1 MISEAVIKRINQ
13 NIFIEEN
20 ADLFERLVRE
30 LKFQKFKNV
39 QERVDN
45 LISNWDKYTSNLKSF
60 NNILFKEVTW
70 DQEHDNYFWSLNNF
84 GVHRI
89 IGIILKSNSPYVI
102 MSEKDTSIGN
112 GYAIYHFY
120 DIPLQIIKDNIKQKF
135 LTFKS

>member
-30 LKFQKFKNV
+30 LKFRKFKNV

-70 DQEHDNYFWSLNNF
+70 DQEHDNYFGL
-84 GVHRI
+84 
-89 IGIILKSNSPYVI
+89 
-102 MSEKDTSIGN
+102 
-112 GYAIYHFY
+112 
-120 DIPLQIIKDNIKQKF
+120 
-135 LTFKS
+135 

>member
-1 MISEAVIKRINQ
+1 MISEAVIERINQ

-30 LKFQKFKNV
+30 LKFRKFKNV

-70 DQEHDNYFWSLNNF
+70 D
-84 GVHRI
+84 
-89 IGIILKSNSPYVI
+89 
-102 MSEKDTSIGN
+102 
-112 GYAIYHFY
+112 
-120 DIPLQIIKDNIKQKF
+120 
-135 LTFKS
+135 